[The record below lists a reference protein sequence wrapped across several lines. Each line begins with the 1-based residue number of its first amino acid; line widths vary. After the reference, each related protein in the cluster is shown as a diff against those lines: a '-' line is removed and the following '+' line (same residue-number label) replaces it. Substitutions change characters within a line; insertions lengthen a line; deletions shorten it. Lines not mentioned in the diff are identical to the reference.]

1 MWEACNRF
9 VGSLSLFNYL
19 SITHS
24 AMTLHSN
31 SLKLSLQH
39 SWWCSL
45 TKRGGGSVIPT
56 LSRGPNQ
63 KKSER
68 GASEARYFL
77 FWIINLANAVSDQ
90 SRNKGSV
97 AAVARP
103 PLVTALQSIIWH
115 SGRAEWTCTYTP
127 KKNIDISGL
136 LAFTC
141 TIPVKTCHTSVYAP
155 YVFFVAG
162 NSQGITR
169 LFQSLNY

>member
-24 AMTLHSN
+24 AMTLCSN

-45 TKRGGGSVIPT
+45 TKRGGGSVIPPWVGGRT
-56 LSRGPNQ
+56 

-77 FWIINLANAVSDQ
+77 FWIINRANAVSDQ

-115 SGRAEWTCTYTP
+115 SGRAEWTCTP

-155 YVFFVAG
+155 YAFFVAG